1 MLKSNLIDPALYAE
15 LMAEIKKI
23 NIDYRTIRKSKEYK
37 IGMLIINTITLIRK
51 GRFAELKRNTVNGLG
66 ESQ

>member
-15 LMAEIKKI
+15 LMAEIKKN